1 MMFIF
6 ISWCFN
12 KLTKTIKDLREML
25 RRGSCCPLAG
35 SRDDRVVTINLGSE
49 PERVKEGGG
58 SEVPVKDVTYKYLLT
73 PDVCK
78 ACSAHA
84 NLHLPKH
91 VSHALLEVTNI

>member
-35 SRDDRVVTINLGSE
+35 SRDTDRVVTINLGSE
-49 PERVKEGGG
+49 PETVKEGGA
-58 SEVPVKDVTYKYLLT
+58 SEIQIQID
-73 PDVCK
+73 
-78 ACSAHA
+78 AH
-84 NLHLPKH
+84 
-91 VSHALLEVTNI
+91 T

>member
-58 SEVPVKDVTYKYLLT
+58 SEVSV
-73 PDVCK
+73 
-78 ACSAHA
+78 SARCQ
-84 NLHLPKH
+84 LQ
-91 VSHALLEVTNI
+91 I